1 MPHVD
6 LLYRAANDQ
15 ESRQPGLLRDTI
27 PFIVLATLAVIGRF
41 FSTRLRPASFGAD
54 DYVCFLA
61 LVRVLPLVYQSSR
74 TQIAVNLDF
83 DLGKFR
89 SCYHR

>member
-1 MPHVD
+1 MPYVE

-15 ESRQPGLLRDTI
+15 ESRQPSLLKDTT
-27 PFIVLATLAVIGRF
+27 PFIVLATLSVIGRW

-61 LVRVLPLVYQSSR
+61 LVRSLPRSS
-74 TQIAVNLDF
+74 IGL
-83 DLGKFR
+83 
-89 SCYHR
+89 